1 MKLYYDMYVP
11 YMPQGNIDKDGNI
24 APDDRIA
31 AARHAMI
38 QLANFQ
44 NTGDISYL
52 YKSII
57 SACAHCDA
65 DVIDILSTMTKVD
78 IPSDVSIDYLLDDCA
93 NQLLRTIKHEELD
106 IARYVAYISFTTH
119 ILAQMIAQA
128 NAQAN
133 NQSKESSNSSE
144 DSSED
149 LDEAGMPLPSIPATE

>member
-24 APDDRIA
+24 VPNDRIA
-31 AARHAMI
+31 SARHAMI

-57 SACAHCDA
+57 SACVYCDV
-65 DVIDILSTMTKVD
+65 DVIDILSTMAKID
-78 IPSDVSIDYLLDDCA
+78 IPADVSIDYLLDDCA
-93 NQLLRTIKHEELD
+93 KQLLRTIKYEELD

-133 NQSKESSNSSE
+133 NQSEESNRSSE

-149 LDEAGMPLPSIPATE
+149 LDEAGMPLPSIPATK